1 MPFRGQN
8 SLNFLV
14 SRLACKKT
22 FQHARKLSRLSE
34 KFPDCPETFQT
45 VWIVFTLSGN
55 FPGCLKNESKDI
67 RGNSV
72 GTCKNF
78 LEDNDCRRR
87 CLTYS
92 LFRGGLN
99 TNTNISF
106 QAVRLI
112 LLVWVV
118 AAILSSGPFW
128 GWNAYV
134 AEVISSSPSLLSSS
148 SSSPPSSPLWTFLGQ
163 KCLRCRSDFSWL
175 WVLLQI
181 HYSIHSSL
189 TYIYSSSTYLW
200 YDMIC

>member
-1 MPFRGQN
+1 MPFRGKN

-22 FQHARKLSRLSE
+22 FQHARKLSHLSE

-78 LEDNDCRRR
+78 LEDNECRRS

-92 LFRGGLN
+92 LFRGGVN
-99 TNTNISF
+99 TNTNTSF
-106 QAVRLI
+106 QVVRLI

-134 AEVISSSPSLLSSS
+134 AEVIWFHIHHHHHRHHPSGPFWGWNVYDAAVISLDY
-148 SSSPPSSPLWTFLGQ
+148 
-163 KCLRCRSDFSWL
+163 RSITVYI
-175 WVLLQI
+175 VLLHI
-181 HYSIHSSL
+181 SL
-189 TYIYSSSTYLW
+189 FYLW
-200 YDMIC
+200 YDIIC

>member
-78 LEDNDCRRR
+78 
-87 CLTYS
+87 
-92 LFRGGLN
+92 RGGVN

-189 TYIYSSSTYLW
+189 TYI
-200 YDMIC
+200 